1 MEKLPTGWV
10 NEAVVQRWHELKLKY
25 ETESDQEPR
34 CIWSV
39 EAEYIERTADRE
51 AHGDIQLRAIVR
63 RGERRENILE
73 VIHFPDTKY
82 AQEILSKMD
91 SFEHKIREATKKSC
105 P

>member
-1 MEKLPTGWV
+1 VEKLPAGWV
-10 NEAVVQRWHELKLKY
+10 NEAVIQRWRELKLKY
-25 ETESDQEPR
+25 ETESDQERR
-34 CIWSV
+34 CICSV

-63 RGERRENILE
+63 LGERRENVLE

-82 AQEILSKMD
+82 VEEILRKMD
-91 SFEHKIREATKKSC
+91 SFEHKIQEATKKNC